1 MVSTIPWDPVHV
13 TIFSSALGWLPAL
26 AEALVR
32 RPGGFARV
40 VACFERRREDCV
52 SGIDPDA
59 PAGAAP
65 SPVKWMEKTAAGVR
79 LMRGHAEYR
88 TYGEAEDRA
97 RLEAF
102 ESGIVHALESAK
114 SRQRRDAGAR

>member
-1 MVSTIPWDPVHV
+1 
-13 TIFSSALGWLPAL
+13 
-26 AEALVR
+26 
-32 RPGGFARV
+32 
-40 VACFERRREDCV
+40 
-52 SGIDPDA
+52 
-59 PAGAAP
+59 
-65 SPVKWMEKTAAGVR
+65 MEKTAAGVR

-102 ESGIVHALESAK
+102 ERGIVHALESAK